1 LISERSNGII
11 PETPGEL
18 LVKMF
23 IHKAEEEA
31 LWINQNATKRYRSNN
46 QIPDSDG
53 FAMIMPREKK
63 GRSETISTNLSDKH
77 DTNSPRHADIP
88 EDVLEQLSIYFLQ

>member
-1 LISERSNGII
+1 LISEHSNGII
-11 PETPGEL
+11 SEIPGEI
-18 LVKMF
+18 LVNMF
-23 IHKAEEEA
+23 IHKAEKEA
-31 LWINQNATKRYRSNN
+31 LGIDKNATERYRKNN

-53 FAMIMPREKK
+53 FAMNMPREKK

>member
-1 LISERSNGII
+1 LISEHSNGII
-11 PETPGEL
+11 PEIPGEL

-23 IHKAEEEA
+23 IHKAEEED
-31 LWINQNATKRYRSNN
+31 LWIDKNATERYRRNN

-53 FAMIMPREKK
+53 MIMPREKK
-63 GRSETISTNLSDKH
+63 GRSETMSTNLSDEH

-88 EDVLEQLSIYFLQ
+88 EDVLE